1 MGRTLGRQV
10 GAGLKPTPTQPGM
23 ASLLDVRDLAV
34 AFPSDAGALRV
45 VDGISYTL
53 AAGRTLG
60 VVGESGCGKTVAALA
75 LLRLVPPPGRIVGGQ
90 IVFQGANLLDAREAE
105 MGAVRGDRIAM
116 IFQEPMSA
124 LNPVYTVGDQIAE
137 VLVAHRGLGR
147 RAAWSQA
154 VDLLA
159 QVGIPTPARRAAD
172 YPHRLSGGMR
182 QRVMIAMALACRPAL
197 LIADEPTTALD
208 VTVQAQIVE
217 LLLRLQDEVGMAV
230 QFISHNLGLI
240 SEVADE
246 VVVMYAGRIVERAP
260 AAALMAAPAH
270 PYTRGLLDTVP
281 RLDVRRR
288 RLPAIPGAVPAPGP
302 RPRGCAFRDRCP
314 SAVARCAE
322 AEPEL
327 AAIAD
332 GREVACFVAQETA
345 A

>member
-1 MGRTLGRQV
+1 
-10 GAGLKPTPTQPGM
+10 M

-60 VVGESGCGKTVAALA
+60 IVGESGCGKTVAALA

-159 QVGIPTPARRAAD
+159 QVGIPTPQRRAAD

-270 PYTRGLLDTVP
+270 PYTRGLLETVP

-327 AAIAD
+327 AAIA
-332 GREVACFVAQETA
+332 GRREVACFVAQETA

>member
-1 MGRTLGRQV
+1 
-10 GAGLKPTPTQPGM
+10 M

-60 VVGESGCGKTVAALA
+60 IVGESGCGKTVAALA

-159 QVGIPTPARRAAD
+159 QVGIPTPQRRAVD

-270 PYTRGLLDTVP
+270 PYTRGLLETVP

-314 SAVARCAE
+314 LAVARCAE

-327 AAIAD
+327 AAIA
-332 GREVACFVAQETA
+332 GRREVACFVAQETA